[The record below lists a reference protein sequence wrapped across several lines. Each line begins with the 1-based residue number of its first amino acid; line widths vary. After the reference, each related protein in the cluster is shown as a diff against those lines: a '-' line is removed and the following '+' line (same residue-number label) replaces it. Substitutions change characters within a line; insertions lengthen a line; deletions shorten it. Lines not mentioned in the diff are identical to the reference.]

1 MPTTEDLIM
10 MLRVLI
16 AFLLGGLVG
25 WERERVQ
32 RPAGLRTHM
41 LVAAGAACF
50 TVASI
55 YGFDGLGT
63 SRDPARLAAQIVS
76 GIGFLGAGVI
86 FRSQGAVRGLT
97 TAASI
102 WMVSAL
108 GVLSGLGLYWV
119 AAFATMLT
127 WFILRV
133 LKSAE
138 RIGSRPAPPPL
149 VDNDEDEASAAP
161 ATTRRATSAQ
171 SPPPYSA
178 PQAPRPPDSPRR
190 TWR

>member
-1 MPTTEDLIM
+1 MGRHPSRAKEPPMPTTEDLIM
-10 MLRVLI
+10 MLRVFT

-25 WERERVQ
+25 WERERMR

-63 SRDPARLAAQIVS
+63 ARDPARLAAQIVT

-86 FRSQGAVRGLT
+86 FRTGGSVRGLT

-102 WMVSAL
+102 WMVAAL
-108 GVLSGLGLYWV
+108 GVLAGQGLYWV
-119 AAFATMLT
+119 ASFVTVLT
-127 WFILRV
+127 WFSLRV
-133 LKSAE
+133 LKGAE
-138 RIGSRPAPPPL
+138 RRGGPVSTPP
-149 VDNDEDEASAAP
+149 DEDDDDDDVE
-161 ATTRRATSAQ
+161 
-171 SPPPYSA
+171 
-178 PQAPRPPDSPRR
+178 
-190 TWR
+190 